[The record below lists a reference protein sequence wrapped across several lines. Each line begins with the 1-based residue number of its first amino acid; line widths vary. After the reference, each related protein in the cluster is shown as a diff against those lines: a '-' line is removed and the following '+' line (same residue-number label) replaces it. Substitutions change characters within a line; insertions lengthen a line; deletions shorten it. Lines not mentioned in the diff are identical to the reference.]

1 MSFHHSQNDDA
12 AIAMNTSILSILI
25 NLALSVF
32 KLLAGFIASS
42 NAMISDAIH
51 SASDVFSTIIVMI
64 GIRISNK
71 KPDPNHPYGHER
83 FESVAAIVLADILF
97 VTGAMIGLKGIRTL
111 ISGNWTDAPLP
122 GMLALWAAIIS
133 ILTKEAMFWY
143 TKIQAKKINSSALMA
158 DAWHHRSDSLSSIGS
173 LLGIFFA
180 RKGFPFMDSV
190 ASIVICIFIIK
201 AAWDIFFDS
210 IDKMVDKS
218 CPPEIVEEMRD
229 LISKQDGVIEL
240 DSILTRSFG
249 NRAYVDVEITADG
262 SLSLYEAHKIAET
275 VHKKIEHQFPV
286 VKHITVHV
294 NPD

>member
-1 MSFHHSQNDDA
+1 
-12 AIAMNTSILSILI
+12 
-25 NLALSVF
+25 
-32 KLLAGFIASS
+32 
-42 NAMISDAIH
+42 MISDAIH

-83 FESVAAIVLADILF
+83 FECVAAIVLADILF
-97 VTGAMIGLKGIRTL
+97 VTGAMIGLKGLQTL
-111 ISGNWTDAPLP
+111 ISGNWANGPLP
-122 GMLALWAAIIS
+122 GTLALWAAIIS
-133 ILTKEAMFWY
+133 IFTKEAMFWY
-143 TKIQAKKINSSALMA
+143 TRMQAKKINSSALMA

-218 CPPEIVEEMRD
+218 CPPEIIEEMRD